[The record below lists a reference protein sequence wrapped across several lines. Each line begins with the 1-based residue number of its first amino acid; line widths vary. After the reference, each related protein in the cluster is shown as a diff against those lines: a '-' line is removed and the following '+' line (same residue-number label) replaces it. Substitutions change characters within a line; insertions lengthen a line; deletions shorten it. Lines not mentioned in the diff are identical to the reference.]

1 MAPTTT
7 RTQDDILAEIADLD
21 EQLKRQPHGGETAAS
36 RTRLR
41 WRKELAELE
50 SLQLYRASRDAR
62 KQEAEAELAE
72 AAAELEQV
80 EAAMQATEYGKLALR
95 AQAARAVIADA
106 QYRATDLRHEVGHLT
121 AKTHELAALAAASQ
135 RQAERLENA

>member
-1 MAPTTT
+1 MTTT
-7 RTQDDILAEIADLD
+7 TATRLDELTAEIAGLD
-21 EQLKRQPHGGETAAS
+21 EQLRRQPHAGENAAS

-50 SLQLYRASRDAR
+50 SLRLYRDAR
-62 KQEAEAELAE
+62 DQKKQAAEAELAE

-80 EAAMQATEYGKLALR
+80 ELEMKHTAYGKLALR
-95 AQAARAVIADA
+95 AQAARAAIGDA

-121 AKTHELAALAAASQ
+121 GKVHELAALAAASE
-135 RQAERLENA
+135 RQAEKLESA